1 MQNMPWLYT
10 VEMDKNKNRSV
21 ARNLGF
27 LFQYL
32 DMNFS
37 VVSFKS
43 HKNFGHQDPLNGFF
57 CVVFVSDAHLM

>member
-1 MQNMPWLYT
+1 MPWLYT
-10 VEMDKNKNRSV
+10 VEQGKIKKRSD

-37 VVSFKS
+37 ALKPTRVF
-43 HKNFGHQDPLNGFF
+43 LNGFF
-57 CVVFVSDAHLM
+57 CVVFVSHAHLM

>member
-1 MQNMPWLYT
+1 MPWLYT
-10 VEMDKNKNRSV
+10 VEQGKIKKRSD

-37 VVSFKS
+37 AVSFKA
-43 HKNFGHQDPLNGFF
+43 HKSFLKWFLLCCFRLSCTSYVMGTMLR
-57 CVVFVSDAHLM
+57 